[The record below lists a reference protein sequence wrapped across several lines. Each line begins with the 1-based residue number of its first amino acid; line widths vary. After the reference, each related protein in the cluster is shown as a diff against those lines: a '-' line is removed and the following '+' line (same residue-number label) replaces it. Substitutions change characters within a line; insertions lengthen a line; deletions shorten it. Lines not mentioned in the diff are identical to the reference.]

1 MKSNTLRFLS
11 YTKTA
16 TLFLLIGII
25 TSCSSTKKNVV
36 TPEGWVVLGETK
48 ANFVR
53 EKDVIKVYSL
63 DRFTDIRFRVENRTL
78 KVSEMTIYFENG
90 DKLTPKIEDVLEPD
104 QYSRIINLA
113 DNGKKI
119 DRIEFKY
126 RTTGSVLKRR
136 SRITIIGKQYSGY

>member
-1 MKSNTLRFLS
+1 MKSNTLHFLS

-16 TLFLLIGII
+16 ILFLLIGII
-25 TSCSSTKKNVV
+25 TSCSSTKKNIV
-36 TPEGWVVLGETK
+36 TPQGWVILGETK

-63 DRFTDIRFRVENRTL
+63 DRFTDIRFRVENRAL
-78 KVSEMTIYFENG
+78 KISGMTIYFENG
-90 DKLTPKIEDVLEPD
+90 DKLSPKIEDVLQPD
-104 QYSRIINLA
+104 QYSRVINLA

-126 RTTGSVLKRR
+126 RTTGSVLKGR
-136 SRITIIGKQYSGY
+136 SKITIIGKQYSGY